1 MSRNCGYLMVTI
13 SFALGLISGCNKSG
27 LHSVKGIVTLDGQPV
42 EGASV
47 QFLLIGGEPRPAI
60 GTTDKNGAFTLT
72 TLKPN
77 DGAAPGE
84 YKVLV
89 IKTEVD
95 AAASKTEPF
104 NPKSGKAP
112 TKEQVEALKSGEAP
126 KAEGGQ
132 GGDKYG
138 PPKKDLLPKI
148 YGDPNKTPLRATVPS
163 SGEIKLELN
172 SKEN

>member
-1 MSRNCGYLMVTI
+1 MKGSGRYLALV
-13 SFALGLISGCNKSG
+13 SFLSLGIASGCNRSG
-27 LHSVKGIVTLDGQPV
+27 LQSVKGVVTLDGQPV

-47 QFLLIGGEPRPAI
+47 QFVLIGGEPRPAI

-72 TLKPN
+72 TLKPD

-89 IKTEVD
+89 VKTEVD
-95 AAASKTEPF
+95 GASNSGPF
-104 NPKSGKAP
+104 DPKAGKAP
-112 TKEQVEALKSGEAP
+112 TKEQIEALKSGEAP
-126 KAEGGQ
+126 KAGGGQ

-163 SGEIKLELN
+163 SGEIKLELT
-172 SKEN
+172 SKEK